1 MNKSQTSSTKMK
13 LVKHKNQRETKSEQE
28 DTKTQT
34 PTTNTEN
41 VPGLG
46 FIKKHSK
53 FVHESFILT
62 LLLYCPCLCCHL
74 ILL

>member
-1 MNKSQTSSTKMK
+1 MDKFSTKMK

-53 FVHESFILT
+53 FVHESFIL
-62 LLLYCPCLCCHL
+62 
-74 ILL
+74 ID